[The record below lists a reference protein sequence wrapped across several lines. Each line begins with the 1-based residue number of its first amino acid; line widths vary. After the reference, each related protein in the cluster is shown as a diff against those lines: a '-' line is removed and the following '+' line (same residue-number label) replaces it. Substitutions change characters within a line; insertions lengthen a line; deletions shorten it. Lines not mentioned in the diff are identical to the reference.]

1 MKKTK
6 KFISKQIC
14 LPLGKFGS
22 IKICV
27 SGAAAGSCTI
37 DAKVKAQAI
46 GRAIAEEGAIL
57 VTGATTG
64 IPFESAR
71 GAKEVGGL
79 SVGMSPAATLQEHV
93 NKYRLPTEN
102 FDFIIYTGTGYAGR
116 NLLLTRSSDAVIIV
130 CGRIG
135 TLNEFTIAF
144 EDKKIIGILVGS
156 GGITNEIPRIL
167 NVAQRG
173 TGHIIYDTDPK
184 KLIKKVVAAVMKKY
198 KHNGLKPTR
207 KKGTF

>member
-46 GRAIAEEGAIL
+46 GRAIADEGAIL

-130 CGRIG
+130 CG
-135 TLNEFTIAF
+135 
-144 EDKKIIGILVGS
+144 
-156 GGITNEIPRIL
+156 GITNEIPRIL
-167 NVAQRG
+167 NTAQRG
-173 TGHIIYDTDPK
+173 TGGIIYDTDPK
-184 KLIKKVVAAVMKKY
+184 RLIKKVVAAVMKKY

>member
-1 MKKTK
+1 MKKYIAK
-6 KFISKQIC
+6 KIC

-37 DAKVKAQAI
+37 DAKDKADAVGQAI
-46 GRAIAEEGAIL
+46 AAEGAIL

-64 IPFESAR
+64 IPSIAAQ
-71 GAKEVGGL
+71 GAKKAGGL
-79 SVGMSPAATLQEHV
+79 SVGMSPASTLQEHV
-93 NKYRLPTEN
+93 NKYRLPTDN
-102 FDFIIYTGTGYAGR
+102 FDFIIYTGSGYAGR

-144 EDKKIIGILVGS
+144 EDKKIIGVLVGS
-156 GGITNEIPRIL
+156 GGITNELPRIL
-167 NVAQRG
+167 NTAQRG
-173 TGHIIYDTDPK
+173 TGGIIYDTDPK
-184 KLIKKVVAAVMKKY
+184 RLIKRVVAAVMKKY
-198 KHNGLKPTR
+198 KKDGLKKVR
-207 KKGTF
+207 EKGTF